1 MSKVQGCGLK
11 ALQESGI
18 VATSSAAKMRNQEC
32 ILLSGKIRC
41 LSSEKRSRDPPKKL
55 DFFH

>member
-1 MSKVQGCGLK
+1 VQGCGLK

-18 VATSSAAKMRNQEC
+18 VATSSAAKMRNQER

-41 LSSEKRSRDPPKKL
+41 FSSEKRSRDPPKKL